1 MAYGRG
7 GGVRELVLRAVWRK
21 GEAALGEDMD
31 LVSKAEELLGSCSSI
46 FRPIL
51 ATIVCGLV
59 CTLLVLDQG

>member
-46 FRPIL
+46 FPAYIGYNSMW
-51 ATIVCGLV
+51 ACMYLV
-59 CTLLVLDQG
+59 GT